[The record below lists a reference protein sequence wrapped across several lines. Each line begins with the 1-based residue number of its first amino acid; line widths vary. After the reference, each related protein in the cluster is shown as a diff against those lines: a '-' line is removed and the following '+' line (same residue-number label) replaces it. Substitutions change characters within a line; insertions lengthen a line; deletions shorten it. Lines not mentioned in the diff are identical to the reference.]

1 MSRVSRRA
9 RNAGKGEG
17 RVQKHRIYQVA
28 LVLLV
33 AGISA
38 GCGATRPN
46 QYFEL
51 SVAPPAP
58 SAQATPLPITIVVG
72 RVVTSHLYHDDRI
85 VFGTGSTELGVYEYY
100 RWAQM
105 PADMIQD
112 ALVSSLRATGQ
123 YRSVTR
129 IGSSA
134 RGEFVLRSRLI
145 SFCEVDKSP
154 TIARFEIEAELFE
167 SKSGNTVWTGSYSHD
182 QPAEG
187 KSMAVIVEAL
197 DHNVHDGIQQ
207 LTASLGQY
215 FASHPPQAPAA
226 Q

>member
-1 MSRVSRRA
+1 M
-9 RNAGKGEG
+9 
-17 RVQKHRIYQVA
+17 QKHRIDQVA
-28 LVLLV
+28 LVLLM

-38 GCGATRPN
+38 GCGAARPY

-51 SVAPPAP
+51 DVAPPAP
-58 SAQATPLPITIVVG
+58 SAQVTSYPVTILVG
-72 RVVTSHLYHDDRI
+72 RVTTSHLYHDDRI
-85 VFGTGSTELGVYEYY
+85 VFGTGTTQLGTYEYY

-105 PADMIQD
+105 PTDMIQD

-129 IGSSA
+129 IGSTA
-134 RGEFVLRSRLI
+134 RGDFVLRSRLI

-154 TIARFEIEAELFE
+154 TVGRFEIQAELFDP
-167 SKSGNTVWTGSYSHD
+167 KSGTTVWTGSYSHD

-187 KSMAVIVEAL
+187 KSMAAIVGAL

>member
-1 MSRVSRRA
+1 M
-9 RNAGKGEG
+9 
-17 RVQKHRIYQVA
+17 QKHRIYQVA
-28 LVLLV
+28 LVLLA

-38 GCGATRPN
+38 GCGAARPD

-72 RVVTSHLYHDDRI
+72 HVVTSHLYHDDRI
-85 VFGTGSTELGVYEYY
+85 VFGTGNTELGVYEYY

-134 RGEFVLRSRLI
+134 RGDFVFRSRLI

-154 TIARFEIEAELFE
+154 TIARFEIEAELFD
-167 SKSGNTVWTGSYSHD
+167 SKSGATVWTGSYSHD

-187 KSMAVIVEAL
+187 KSMTAIVEAL